1 MRIKLLTSAATLAA
15 CLCASAFAQTSEA
28 PLVVLPTLPS
38 AQVEPAIPDPA
49 TPASE
54 PESAL
59 PGVAPMEAAAEPA
72 ADAATVAAD
81 PPEPT
86 MDDLDPAAVNAALFT
101 EGAESIT
108 GASPLI
114 LKAQVLLDRA
124 GASPG
129 AIDSYYGGNVAK
141 AIAAVESVLG
151 LPVDGLLDAQVWTA
165 LGGDQ
170 ASPVLVTYTITP
182 EDVAGP
188 YLTAVPADY
197 SEQAQLES
205 LAYTGPVEM
214 LGERFHMDADLLV
227 ALNPGI
233 DFNQPGGSIVVASA
247 AGQPITAM
255 VARIDVDKNLKQLR
269 AYDASGR
276 LIVAYPATIGSSD
289 NPSPAGDHTVREVVA
304 DPWYSYDPENFVQ
317 GDNMEKLSLPPG
329 PNNPVGNMWI
339 ALSEPGYGIHGTP
352 EPSRIDKTGSNGC
365 IRLTNWDAAEL
376 AGLVQPGV
384 PVTFME

>member
-1 MRIKLLTSAATLAA
+1 MSAPPATAPEPEAETAAT
-15 CLCASAFAQTSEA
+15 E
-28 PLVVLPTLPS
+28 
-38 AQVEPAIPDPA
+38 
-49 TPASE
+49 
-54 PESAL
+54 
-59 PGVAPMEAAAEPA
+59 
-72 ADAATVAAD
+72 

-86 MDDLDPAAVNAALFT
+86 MEDLDPAAVNAAVFAP
-101 EGAESIT
+101 GAET
-108 GASPLI
+108 MPGANPLI

-129 AIDSYYGGNVAK
+129 VIDSYYGENVAK
-141 AIAAVESVLG
+141 AVAAVESVLG
-151 LPVDGLLDAQVWTA
+151 LPVDGLLDAEVWAA

-170 ASPVLVTYTITP
+170 AAPVLQTYTITP

-188 YLTAVPADY
+188 YLTGIPADY

-233 DFNQPGGSIVVASA
+233 DFNQPGGSIVVASS
-247 AGQPITAM
+247 AGQPITSM
-255 VARIDVDKNLKQLR
+255 VTRIDVDKNLKQLR
-269 AYDASGR
+269 AYDATGR
-276 LIVAYPATIGSSD
+276 LIVAYPATIGSND
-289 NPSPAGDHTVREVVA
+289 TPSPGGDHTVREVVA

-352 EPSRIDKTGSNGC
+352 EPSRIDKTGSHGC

-376 AGLVQPGV
+376 ATLVQPGV
-384 PVTFME
+384 PVSFIE